1 VLTLKCHSQGCDRQY
16 NSLVPQCLV
25 IAPSY
30 ADLSALRTVLA
41 ELGITATATTR
52 LLVGAQLATVLLDEF
67 SFAVAVLPSSG
78 PDETRATAR
87 ANIFLEAGIALGRG
101 LPLIVLAEDP
111 DEDLPA
117 LGGLASN
124 VWTIAGAKDEASIR
138 LHLTLFTK
146 VLETHSRARDP
157 GPRPE
162 VPAAL
167 TVTPSF
173 APIRRRD
180 QSLEEEVISLLEAG
194 GAKVESKAGDNRVD
208 AAALIPG
215 AERVLG
221 PVPIE
226 VKSLQGRGLPEVVK
240 QLAAYLA
247 RSRAMFGLV
256 VYDGPRQEADAPSGF
271 PIVALHI
278 DELRERVS
286 DGSLGSTLIYI
297 RNTAVHGIR
306 DGA

>member
-1 VLTLKCHSQGCDRQY
+1 MDKQY
-16 NSLVPQCLV
+16 DSLVPQCLV

-30 ADLSALRTVLA
+30 ADLSALRAVLA
-41 ELGITATATTR
+41 ELGITPTATTR
-52 LLVGAQLATVLLDEF
+52 LLVGAQLATVPLDKF
-67 SFAVAVLPSSG
+67 SFAVAVLPASG
-78 PDETRATAR
+78 SDETRATTR
-87 ANIFLEAGIALGRG
+87 ANIFLEVGIVLGWG

-111 DEDLPA
+111 EEDLAA

-146 VLETHSRARDP
+146 VLEAHRPTRDS
-157 GPRPE
+157 GLRPE

-173 APIRRRD
+173 APVRRRD
-180 QSLEEEVISLLEAG
+180 ESLEEEVISLLKAG

-221 PVPIE
+221 PVLIE
-226 VKSLQGRGLPEVVK
+226 VKSLQGHGLSEAVK
-240 QLAAYLA
+240 QLAAFLA

-256 VYDGPRQEADAPSGF
+256 VYDGPRQEAGTPSGF

-278 DELRERVS
+278 DQLRERVT
-286 DGSLGSTLIYI
+286 DGSLGSTLVYM

-306 DGA
+306 DDG

>member
-1 VLTLKCHSQGCDRQY
+1 M
-16 NSLVPQCLV
+16 PQCLV

-30 ADLSALRTVLA
+30 ADLSALRAVLT
-41 ELGITATATTR
+41 ELGIAATATTR
-52 LLVGAQLATVLLDEF
+52 LLVGAQLATVPLDEF
-67 SFAVAVLPSSG
+67 SFAVAVLPASG
-78 PDETRATAR
+78 PDDTRATAP
-87 ANIFLEAGIALGRG
+87 ATIFLEAGIALGRG

-117 LGGLASN
+117 LGGLFSN
-124 VWTIAGAKDEASIR
+124 VWTIAGAKDQASIR

-146 VLETHSRARDP
+146 VLEATRDS
-157 GPRPE
+157 GPRVEP
-162 VPAAL
+162 PAAL

-173 APIRRRD
+173 APIGQHGQR
-180 QSLEEEVISLLEAG
+180 LEEEVFNLLKAG
-194 GAKVESKAGDNRVD
+194 GAKVELDAGDDRVD

-221 PVPIE
+221 PVLIE
-226 VKSLQGRGLPEVVK
+226 VKSLQGHGLPEAVK
-240 QLAAYLA
+240 QLAGFLT

-256 VYDGPRQEADAPSGF
+256 VYDGPRQEASAPRGF

-278 DELRERVS
+278 DELQQRVR
-286 DGSLGSTLIYI
+286 DGSLGSTLVHI
-297 RNTAVHGIR
+297 RNAAVHGIR